1 MKNLSKV
8 VVLRMEIA
16 IVTVIVV
23 LILGILFLRTT
34 KWTVIESGRG
44 ERVSIVYAKHEFLRT
59 RKLKSRIVN
68 AETGQLN
75 NGSEPSIRLEV
86 PEKSIKQ
93 VLEALE
99 EFD

>member
-1 MKNLSKV
+1 M
-8 VVLRMEIA
+8 LRMEIS
-16 IVTVIVV
+16 IFISIVV
-23 LILGILFLRTT
+23 LILGFLFLRTT

-44 ERVSIVYAKHEFLRT
+44 ERVSIVYAKHEFLRS

-86 PEKSIKQ
+86 PEKCIKQ
-93 VLEALE
+93 VLDALE
-99 EFD
+99 EFE